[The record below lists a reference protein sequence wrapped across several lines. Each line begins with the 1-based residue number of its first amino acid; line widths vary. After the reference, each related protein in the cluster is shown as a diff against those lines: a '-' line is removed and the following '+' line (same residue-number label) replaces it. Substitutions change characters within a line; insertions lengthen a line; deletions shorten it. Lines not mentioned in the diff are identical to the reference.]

1 MCLGQAHGSNTETYT
16 SPARTREKRSLFLLS
31 LENVSLAS
39 PVTLL
44 PAARKKEGHLQE
56 EREEEKEGRR
66 REEERDKDREKK
78 KMEVAQT
85 VLEVPKLSCPLA
97 NPPLPFWECD
107 PGPGHCP
114 IWA

>member
-44 PAARKKEGHLQE
+44 PAARRKEGHLQE
-56 EREEEKEGRR
+56 EREEEREGEGGRR
-66 REEERDKDREKK
+66 RGTRTGRRRKWKRPR
-78 KMEVAQT
+78 QCWRF
-85 VLEVPKLSCPLA
+85 L
-97 NPPLPFWECD
+97 N
-107 PGPGHCP
+107 
-114 IWA
+114 